1 VALQGQHKE
10 AQVGDAQYRL
20 RRGDKVLWYF
30 ADFASGE
37 NTGAEL
43 ELRTPAHVPP
53 TQPFGVR
60 ALAYDASGRTTP
72 ASGMQFWGGA
82 TAITDAK
89 WWASVEAPRAG
100 TFALA
105 GRLWQRHPGRL
116 DDEVRQREPRAPS
129 SDAWRADSRHERAAD
144 SITGTAGADVVSARV
159 GADRVV
165 VDRGGRTPSRAG
177 RAPTTCERAVTT
189 VFGATATGWRVSD
202 RFQAGLSEA
211 AALAAASGGR

>member
-10 AQVGDAQYRL
+10 AQVGGDQYRL

-72 ASGMQFWGGA
+72 ASGMQIWGGA

-100 TFALA
+100 AFAPA

-144 SITGTAGADVVSARV
+144 SITGTAGADVVSARGGGPRRRGPRWTDAV
-159 GADRVV
+159 SCGAGTDYVRASGNDRVRRDC
-165 VDRGGRTPSRAG
+165 DRVA
-177 RAPTTCERAVTT
+177 
-189 VFGATATGWRVSD
+189 RV
-202 RFQAGLSEA
+202 
-211 AALAAASGGR
+211 